1 MAFTKVTN
9 RIIAPQAITAD
20 VVSTGLSGNPTINNI
35 IITDSGY
42 ANTANTTISSTS
54 GGYIK
59 IYGSKFQNNC
69 QVHIE
74 ESLATSVTVISANEI
89 RSQLGP
95 KAAGSY
101 VVYVTNPN
109 GRFALK
115 INGIAYQ

>member
-1 MAFTKVTN
+1 MAFTKITN
-9 RIIAPQAITAD
+9 RIIAPQAITSESLAP
-20 VVSTGLSGNPTINNI
+20 GLSGNPTINNI

-59 IYGSKFQNNC
+59 IYGSKFQEGC

-95 KAAGSY
+95 KSAGSY

-115 INGIAYQ
+115 INGITYQ